1 MQTFIII
8 CIMSDL
14 VDLIVNSYVNAVQAK
29 LCNRFCKFVYLD
41 LCWLVVGSYLCLC
54 VLHYFPSLV
63 LLCTVAICILLSTKY
78 VDFSFSKVKTIWFSF
93 GILIQ
98 RWTTA

>member
-1 MQTFIII
+1 MQCSMYIARCTEFKSFFNN
-8 CIMSDL
+8 IMSDL

-63 LLCTVAICILLSTKY
+63 LLGRVA
-78 VDFSFSKVKTIWFSF
+78 SFVIYRPKNM
-93 GILIQ
+93 
-98 RWTTA
+98 

>member
-1 MQTFIII
+1 
-8 CIMSDL
+8 MSDL

-63 LLCTVAICILLSTKY
+63 LLGTVVSFVLYCPKNMWTCHSLKSRTSGFLLAY
-78 VDFSFSKVKTIWFSF
+78 
-93 GILIQ
+93 
-98 RWTTA
+98 